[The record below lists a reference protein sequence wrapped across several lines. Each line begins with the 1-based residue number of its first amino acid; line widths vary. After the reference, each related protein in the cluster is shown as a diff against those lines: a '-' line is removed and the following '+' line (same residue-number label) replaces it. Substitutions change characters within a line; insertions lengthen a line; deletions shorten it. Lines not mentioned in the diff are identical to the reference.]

1 MDSFVKKFIRQSSH
15 YAIGEVFVMLSGFI
29 SFPIL
34 TRVFSPSEYGVLS
47 LISITLW
54 ILLAFAKGGL
64 QEAAIRYY
72 PEYTSSREPNREK
85 IFYSSLF
92 YGSVTFGL
100 LAAGIVLL
108 CGGWVLPALFGEDL
122 SDFVWLLA
130 GLVVSGSIFM
140 RLQNF
145 IRAEQRTKFLNL
157 ILVVSRYLSLVL
169 SIALIF
175 LVSKSLRMYYAGV
188 LIAEFTVC
196 LLLILLLIKRVGLH
210 PRNVSYSFLGKCLL
224 FGFPLIGFELGHF
237 LIKSADRY
245 VIQILMGAE
254 AVGIFSAAA
263 NMCLYLKDLIL
274 YPLMYSITPIY
285 VEIWN
290 KSGPAAT
297 SAFISKVA
305 RICMIIIIPALFGF
319 VALGKDL
326 IVILASERF
335 QSASPLIALIIPGTV
350 IWGLSPI
357 YAAGLY
363 IEKKTKTMTS
373 IVLMGVVLN
382 VGLNF
387 FLIPKLGLIGA
398 AFSTLVSYL
407 LPSIALTVIAARILP
422 IKIDLPTATKTLL
435 ASVIMYLVIR
445 ALAGSIG
452 ILPLAAK
459 VLLGTLVY
467 ALAFL
472 ALHRADRQRFFEFLA
487 GRFSILKGKAWNS
500 VGD

>member
-1 MDSFVKKFIRQSSH
+1 MDSFIKKFIRQSSH
-15 YAIGEVFVMLSGFI
+15 YAIGEVLIMLSGFI

-47 LISITLW
+47 LISISLW

-64 QEAAIRYY
+64 QEAAIRYF
-72 PEYTSSREPNREK
+72 PEYAASGEPGRTK
-85 IFYSSLF
+85 TFYSSLF
-92 YGSVTFGL
+92 YGSITLGL

-108 CGGWVLPALFGEDL
+108 CGGWVLPALFGKDL

-145 IRAEQRTKFLNL
+145 IRAEQKTKFLNL
-157 ILVVSRYLSLVL
+157 IMVVSRYLGLIL
-169 SIALIF
+169 SFALIF
-175 LVSKSLRMYYAGV
+175 LVSRSLRMYYAGV
-188 LIAEFTVC
+188 LIAEFSMS
-196 LLLILLLIKRVGLH
+196 LLLIVLLSKRVGLH
-210 PRNVSYSFLGKCLL
+210 PRYVSYSFLGKCLL

-254 AVGIFSAAA
+254 AVGLFSAAA

-274 YPLMYSITPIY
+274 YPLMYAITPIY

-290 KSGPAAT
+290 KSGREAT
-297 SAFISKVA
+297 SMFISRVA
-305 RICMIIIIPALFGF
+305 RLCTILVMPALFGF

-326 IVILASERF
+326 IVVLASERF
-335 QSASPLIALIIPGTV
+335 QSASQLIAFIIPGTV

-363 IEKKTKTMTS
+363 IQKKTKTMTS
-373 IVLMGVVLN
+373 IVLVGVVLN

-387 FLIPKLGLIGA
+387 LLIPKLGLMGA
-398 AFSTLVSYL
+398 AVSTLLSYV
-407 LPSIALTVIAARILP
+407 LPSIALSIIASRILP
-422 IKIDLPTATKTLL
+422 IKVDIATTALSLVASVCMFMALRAFANSIGVLPLL
-435 ASVIMYLVIR
+435 AK
-445 ALAGSIG
+445 AFA
-452 ILPLAAK
+452 
-459 VLLGTLVY
+459 GTLVY
-467 ALAFL
+467 ATFFL
-472 ALHRADRQRFFEFLA
+472 ALHKGDRQRFFELSARQFA
-487 GRFSILKGKAWNS
+487 IVKGKAWNS

>member
-15 YAIGEVFVMLSGFI
+15 YAIGEVLVMLSGFV

-72 PEYTSSREPNREK
+72 PEYTSSREPVREK

-92 YGSVTFGL
+92 YGSVTFGI
-100 LAAGIVLL
+100 LAAGMVLL
-108 CGGWVLPALFGEDL
+108 CGGWVLPVLFGKDI
-122 SDFVWLLA
+122 SDFIWLLA
-130 GLVVSGSIFM
+130 GLVLSGSIFM

-157 ILVVSRYLSLVL
+157 ILVVSRYLSLIL
-169 SIALIF
+169 SIVLIF
-175 LVSKSLRMYYAGV
+175 LVSKSLRMYYTGV
-188 LIAEFTVC
+188 LVAEFSMSF
-196 LLLILLLIKRVGLH
+196 LLILVLTKRVGLH
-210 PRNVSYSFLGKCLL
+210 PRYISYSFLGKCLL

-290 KSGPAAT
+290 KSGREET
-297 SAFISKVA
+297 SRFISRVA
-305 RICMIIIIPALFGF
+305 RICTIIIMPALFGF

-326 IVILASERF
+326 IVVLASERF
-335 QSASPLIALIIPGTV
+335 QNASQLIAFIIPGTV

-363 IEKKTKTMTS
+363 IQKKTKTMTS
-373 IVLMGVVLN
+373 IVLLGVALN

-387 FLIPKLGLIGA
+387 LLIPKLGLMGA
-398 AFSTLVSYL
+398 AVSTLLSYVF
-407 LPSIALTVIAARILP
+407 PSVALSVIAARILP
-422 IKIDLPTATKTLL
+422 ISVDLPTTAISAL
-435 ASVIMYLVIR
+435 ASVGMYAAIQIF
-445 ALAGSIG
+445 ADSIG
-452 ILPLAAK
+452 ILPLMAK
-459 VLLGTLVY
+459 VLGGTSAY
-467 ALAFL
+467 AILYL
-472 ALHRADRQRFFEFLA
+472 SLHRADRQRFFEFVA
-487 GRFSILKGKAWNS
+487 GQFSILKGKAWNS